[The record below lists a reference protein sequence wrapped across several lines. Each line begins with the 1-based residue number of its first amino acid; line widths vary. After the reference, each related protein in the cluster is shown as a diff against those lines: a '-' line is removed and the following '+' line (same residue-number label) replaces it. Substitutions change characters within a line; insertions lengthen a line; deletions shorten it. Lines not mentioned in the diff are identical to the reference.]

1 MFVQI
6 KPQLKLNTI
15 FYFCGYNM
23 PNSLCKVSFLC
34 FNYFVKIQVRDQ
46 YTFWSESAWTI
57 FVYYVEC
64 TDI

>member
-15 FYFCGYNM
+15 FYFGGYNM

-34 FNYFVKIQVRDQ
+34 FEFNYFVKIQVKDH
-46 YTFWSESAWTI
+46 YTF
-57 FVYYVEC
+57 
-64 TDI
+64 